1 LHVLVGHYFAQ
12 KTGVRPKNVSGLVKL
27 KRRLVKTAP
36 LVVAGDYKVILREPV
51 SVGGV
56 RRGGVGQPQCAQ
68 YILVIPRRIN
78 GGLTALATGHAT
90 SGEEGKRGR
99 YCESEGD
106 TFFHIFDHKRQYP
119 LT

>member
-1 LHVLVGHYFAQ
+1 VLVGHYFAQ
-12 KTGVRPKNVSGLVKL
+12 KTGVRPKTVSGLVKL
-27 KRRLVKTAP
+27 ERRLVKTAP

-56 RRGGVGQPQCAQ
+56 GRRGGVGQPQGAQ
-68 YILVIPRRIN
+68 YIFVIPRRTN
-78 GGLTALATGHAT
+78 GGLTALVTGYATR
-90 SGEEGKRGR
+90 GEQSKHGRCGEG
-99 YCESEGD
+99 EGD